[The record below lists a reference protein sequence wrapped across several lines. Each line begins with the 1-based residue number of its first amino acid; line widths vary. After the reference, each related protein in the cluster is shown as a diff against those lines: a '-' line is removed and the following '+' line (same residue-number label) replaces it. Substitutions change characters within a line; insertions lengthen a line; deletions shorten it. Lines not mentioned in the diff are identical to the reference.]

1 MIFFLKEPILVET
14 VMNYFDYISSIGLPV
29 IAIILSLLAMHF
41 EKKHNRQSVKPLA
54 HILLDD
60 SPDGL
65 SIKLINKGLGP
76 MIIEDFIAEDKYGK
90 KENNIYYHLPK
101 FKENRLF
108 SFQYHT
114 KPINYIVSKDEELSL
129 LEIKGN
135 ITNKDY
141 MDFKMYIRNILKD
154 LTITIKYT
162 DVYDKRMKD
171 YKKEFTYFARI
182 L

>member
-1 MIFFLKEPILVET
+1 MV
-14 VMNYFDYISSIGLPV
+14 LPV
-29 IAIILSLLAMHF
+29 IAIFLSLLAIHF

-60 SPDGL
+60 SPNGL

-76 MIIEDFIAEDKYGK
+76 MIIKDFIAENKYGN

-101 FKENRLF
+101 FKGNKWF
-108 SFQYHT
+108 SYQYHT
-114 KPINYIVSKDEELSL
+114 KPINYIVSKDEEFSL
-129 LEIKGN
+129 LEIRGD
-135 ITNKDY
+135 IRNKNY

-162 DVYDKRMKD
+162 DVYDKKMGD
-171 YKKEFTYFARI
+171 YKKEFTYFGRI
-182 L
+182 S